1 MYYVFIADATL
12 LCQIRGGNFLDVS
25 YFEHVY
31 SNIQNS
37 GLLIIFIQKTI
48 KDIILSKPF
57 VVVLH
62 TLMSIYYL
70 FRAVVV
76 VVNAFCLCYQSIQ
89 SYREILNDIVLFS
102 FA

>member
-1 MYYVFIADATL
+1 MFSLQMQRYYVKLEEEI
-12 LCQIRGGNFLDVS
+12 FLDVS

-48 KDIILSKPF
+48 IDIILSKPF

-62 TLMSIYYL
+62 TLICMAGDDKMVYDCQIKHKCSEMYL
-70 FRAVVV
+70 
-76 VVNAFCLCYQSIQ
+76 N
-89 SYREILNDIVLFS
+89 VLQ
-102 FA
+102 